1 MEVEAVQLRLHRQ
14 LMLQLED
21 QGVEVNTII
30 VILVKQAQLIKDM
43 PVVMRPVGQATLLVR
58 VPVADVLKLVATVQ
72 LHWPV

>member
-1 MEVEAVQLRLHRQ
+1 MEVEAGQLSLHRQ

-21 QGVEVNTII
+21 QRVEVNTII

-43 PVVMRPVGQATLLVR
+43 PVVMRPVGQAPLLVR

-72 LHWPV
+72 LL